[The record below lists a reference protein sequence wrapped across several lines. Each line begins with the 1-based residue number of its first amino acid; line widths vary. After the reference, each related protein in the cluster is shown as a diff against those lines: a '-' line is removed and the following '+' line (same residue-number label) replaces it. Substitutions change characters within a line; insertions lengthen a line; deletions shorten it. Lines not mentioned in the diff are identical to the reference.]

1 MNTAIEW
8 LKAVSASFVG
18 DEYEPFVK
26 LLTVVV
32 IAAVAGKF
40 LVGLLSRPPMI
51 TLIQWVWSL
60 LKEADT
66 AFKYKTEYAPEMER
80 IRRRVAPYG
89 DLVMHAILAAVA
101 TLWLIAVFFVALIIA
116 VRPSASWYALIFVL
130 AFLGVVLPWWRCHI
144 ASASWA
150 WHAIKTGEERP
161 PRTPQLCDTLIKRLD
176 RDIAKPETKVSQQ
189 SVAVLPD
196 QSRST

>member
-1 MNTAIEW
+1 
-8 LKAVSASFVG
+8 
-18 DEYEPFVK
+18 
-26 LLTVVV
+26 
-32 IAAVAGKF
+32 
-40 LVGLLSRPPMI
+40 
-51 TLIQWVWSL
+51 

-101 TLWLIAVFFVALIIA
+101 TLCLIAVFFVPLIFA
-116 VRPSASWYALIFVL
+116 ARQRAPWYALILVL
-130 AFLGVVLPWWRCHI
+130 ALLGVILPWWRFHI

-176 RDIAKPETKVSQQ
+176 RDIAKPETKVS
-189 SVAVLPD
+189 
-196 QSRST
+196 